1 MTVGVQSEGPSS
13 AESARHRARRKA
25 FELLFELEQHPG
37 LTAAMALER
46 TFSDPEVLETYSV
59 DEDLEGYA
67 LVPAAPSPG
76 DRFELAG
83 HARPMQRFV
92 TELVEAVT
100 AHLRQIDLEL
110 ARYPEDW
117 SYERIGLAER
127 ILLRLAVAEMAFI
140 GTGHKVVINE
150 TLELAKDYCQEE
162 AVPFINGILGGVVSN
177 LGRLRES
184 ASEAGAPPAERKKV
198 Q

>member
-1 MTVGVQSEGPSS
+1 MTSGVHESGQAS

-37 LTAAMALER
+37 LSAGAALAR
-46 TFSDPEVLETYSV
+46 TFGDPDVLETYCL
-59 DEDLEGYA
+59 DEDSEGYA
-67 LVPAAPSPG
+67 LVPATPAQG
-76 DRFELAG
+76 DRYELAG
-83 HARPMQRFV
+83 HAKPMQRFV
-92 TELVEAVT
+92 TELVEAVCR
-100 AHLRQIDLEL
+100 HQRQIDAEL
-110 ARYPEDW
+110 SRYPEDW

-162 AVPFINGILGGVVSN
+162 AVPFINGILGGVVAN
-177 LGRLRES
+177 LARLRES
-184 ASEAGAPPAERKKV
+184 DPEADAKPWGAAH
-198 Q
+198 